1 MNRVAEDPL
10 TAAGLP
16 GAPAAVSAEVG
27 VERWTRGTLARTTD
41 QVAEEMPVALVYH
54 DVPHVVMLATPADL
68 EDYAIGFTLSEAL
81 VARPDEIRGV
91 EVVQGEASA
100 DVRITVA
107 WERFTQLL
115 QRRRNLAGR
124 TGCGLCG
131 AETAEDAIREC
142 SQVPAGVTITAEE
155 LHASIEQLPARQVIN
170 ARTGS
175 VHAAAWVVP
184 GQGILVV
191 REDVGRHNALDKT
204 IGAMTRMGADFSTG
218 YMVITSRASYEMV
231 QKAATVGISLLVA
244 FSAPTAFAV
253 RLAQRSGLT
262 LVAFARTDRH
272 VVYAHPQRLKAASS

>member
-1 MNRVAEDPL
+1 MSGTVSTEAR
-10 TAAGLP
+10 AASQ
-16 GAPAAVSAEVG
+16 AVPAAVSAEVDI
-27 VERWTRGTLARTTD
+27 ERWTRGTLARTTD

-68 EDYAIGFTLSEAL
+68 EDYAIGFTLSEGL
-81 VARPDEIRGV
+81 VARADEIRGV

-100 DVRITVA
+100 DVKITVA

-131 AETAEDAIREC
+131 AESAEDAIREC
-142 SQVPAGVTITAEE
+142 ATVPAGVTITAEE
-155 LHASIEQLPARQVIN
+155 LHNTIAQLPARQVIN

-184 GQGILVV
+184 GQGIQAV

-204 IGAMTRMGADFSTG
+204 IGAMTRAGADFSTG

-262 LVAFARTDRH
+262 LVAFARADRH
-272 VVYAHPQRLKAASS
+272 VVYAHPQRLEVTGS